1 MTDRYDICTGRDDRD
16 GKTRWTKIGVMFPA
30 KSGDGFAIKLDALP
44 LPNKDGDVWIKAF
57 VPQPRD
63 TQEAVA
69 QVNRQRPT
77 GIPERPQVRGG
88 SAPSLDDDVPFR
100 QEWR

>member
-57 VPQPRD
+57 VPTPREA
-63 TQEAVA
+63 QEPEERRQATPVA
-69 QVNRQRPT
+69 RARPT
-77 GIPERPQVRGG
+77 GIPERPQPRGG
-88 SAPSLDDDVPFR
+88 ALEDDIPF
-100 QEWR
+100 